1 MRFTSIFLLAAA
13 GLCGQTKPRLEFE
26 VASVKQLPAD
36 ADPTMPGGVQ
46 IDGAQ
51 IHIGRLAM
59 KEFLRMAYK
68 VKFYQI
74 AGPDWIA
81 SLRYDIS
88 AKIPDGVTPDA
99 ENLGTMLQALLAD
112 RFHIKVHR
120 EQREMPVY
128 ALIAQSGGAK
138 MTKVDDGAP
147 PGKAFQVKAQ
157 GGAGGVNISYGPDSY
172 FKFADQKIE
181 ARKLSML
188 FFVDVLGRFVDRPVI
203 DQTDLQ
209 GRYDIDVPLSQS
221 DYQSM
226 LIRAGISA
234 GVTMPPEALRF
245 LEQSDSSLGF
255 ALKPIGLKLDSRKA
269 PIEVVVVDALQKQ
282 PTEN

>member
-1 MRFTSIFLLAAA
+1 MRTTIATLLAAA
-13 GLCGQTKPRLEFE
+13 ALCAQPKSRLEFE

-36 ADPTMPGGVQ
+36 ADPTMPAGVH

-59 KEFLRMAYK
+59 KEFLRMAYQ

-81 SLRYDIS
+81 SQRYDIS

-99 ENLGTMLQALLAD
+99 DNLGAMLQALLAD

-120 EQREMPVY
+120 EQRDLPVY
-128 ALIAQSGGAK
+128 ALITQPGGSK

-147 PGKAFQVKAQ
+147 PAKAFQVKAQ
-157 GGAGGVNISYGPDSY
+157 GGASGVNIAYGPDSY
-172 FKFADQKIE
+172 FKFGDLKIE
-181 ARKLSML
+181 GRKLPML
-188 FFVDVLGRFVDRPVI
+188 YFVDVLGRFCDKPVVDM
-203 DQTDLQ
+203 TDLQ
-209 GRYDIDVPLSQS
+209 GRYDMDVPLSQT

-245 LEQSDSSLGF
+245 LETADSSLSF
-255 ALKPIGLKLDSRKA
+255 ALKPLGLKLDSRKA
-269 PIEVVVVDALQKQ
+269 PIEVVVVDSVLKQ
-282 PTEN
+282 PTDN